1 MVGVCNTHWTMCI
14 FFWSC
19 YGKTTSTITSKC
31 GLNLV
36 GVHTLKRWHKTDA
49 IHTVSI
55 VETVTRHSF
64 IVSLKNSC
72 HFLLDKW
79 VSILWSVNTD
89 FKNIPSAAG
98 GLLHKLFIFLIH
110 GFSRVPFI
118 FLYFTNCLS
127 QYNLLIALFL
137 LYFISGNIL
146 TILITSDQHFL
157 SLKSKTIVSDLFFAD
172 SLLNQHF
179 IISFFFYLF

>member
-1 MVGVCNTHWTMCI
+1 MISICNAHWPMSI

-89 FKNIPSAAG
+89 FKNAPSAAG
-98 GLLHKLFIFLIH
+98 GLLHKHFIFLIH

-127 QYNLLIALFL
+127 QYNLLIALFQSRIKYFL
-137 LYFISGNIL
+137 LYFFSVFYKL
-146 TILITSDQHFL
+146 KYSHHFNCL
-157 SLKSKTIVSDLFFAD
+157 RLVLVFPQKQNHSVVFVFC
-172 SLLNQHF
+172 
-179 IISFFFYLF
+179 